1 MHRLGFPAVGTGTAE
16 AGVRLAA
23 LEGEQRRKAEEYV
36 RKVPPGIAILY
47 RQLIEE
53 KLGWTPA

>member
-1 MHRLGFPAVGTGTAE
+1 VGTGTAE

-23 LEGEQRRKAEEYV
+23 LDGEQRRKAEEYV